1 MTSRLIGPAFIQH
14 SNTHERIILDFVDIF
29 WYYNP
34 LITANSIRFLSNRLA
49 GVPGHYLTEEERR
62 QDLQTI
68 DEHRPYLGSYFNK
81 LKAHCELYSPRSFAF
96 GRLIPLL
103 DKTVII
109 FVVFV
114 HEKYLKSKY
123 WRWLC
128 NRLIWIGRFC
138 IRQLSF
144 MAIGLGFKE
153 YSYVNFW
160 IKRRT
165 LQMKLR
171 STTINRP
178 RKGDGKSQLNSRDS
192 SQETGLT

>member
-62 QDLQTI
+62 EDLQTI

-128 NRLIWIGRFC
+128 NCLIWIGRFC

-144 MAIGLGFKE
+144 MAIGLGFNE
-153 YSYVNFW
+153 CSYVNFW

-192 SQETGLT
+192 SQETGFT